1 MIGRPVKRFWSR
13 AHVVPD
19 GRQFSVLLDSR
30 MLRTPAK
37 APLLLPTQALA
48 EAVAG
53 EWDAVETV
61 VDPDALPL
69 TRAANSAIDRV
80 GPAHDAVVTSLTSY
94 GESDLLCYRAE
105 EPEALRTRQAA
116 TWDPLL
122 TWAATELEAPL
133 RITTGLMPHPQ
144 PSASLAALRKALA
157 SFDAFALTAVSD
169 LVTISGSLVLGLAV
183 ARGRLDAAEAFE
195 ISRVDENW
203 QNAQWGTDADEAIV
217 VARRLRDV
225 CRAARLLDLLAEPD
239 GNTDLR

>member
-19 GRQFSVLLDSR
+19 GPQFSVLLDSR

-37 APLLLPTQALA
+37 APLLLPTLALA
-48 EAVAG
+48 EAVAE
-53 EWDAVETV
+53 EWNAPGTV
-61 VDPDALPL
+61 VDPEDLPL

-80 GPAHDAVVTSLTSY
+80 GPARDAVVTSLTAY

-116 TWDPLL
+116 AWDPLL
-122 TWAATELEAPL
+122 VWAATELGAPL
-133 RITTGLMPHPQ
+133 WSTTGLMPHAQ
-144 PSASLAALRKALA
+144 PAASLAAFREALV

-169 LVTISGSLVLGLAV
+169 LVTISGSLILGLAV
-183 ARGRLDAAEAFE
+183 ARGRLGVVEAFE
-195 ISRVDENW
+195 ISRVDEEW
-203 QNAQWGTDADEAIV
+203 QNAQWGTDADEEIV

-225 CRAARLLDLLAEPD
+225 SRAARLLELLAGP
-239 GNTDLR
+239 RH